1 MGQASCRPV
10 PSPRALAHHWS
21 LTPTRGGVEFQS
33 NDWRDDIQAD
43 ICHLSN
49 VNRSLYP
56 NDLLAPVENAASDP
70 DQKARKPSHDA
81 GTPVQLPGCGCG
93 NLSAHHDDRRD
104 PMSSPRPSACSNW
117 TRSNRSPSLLA
128 RPGST
133 GKRPSPQPPRRRIP
147 SVSSP
152 AGDRVHSVHAARPD
166 ERHPTGRT
174 EASSR

>member
-21 LTPTRGGVEFQS
+21 LTPTRGRVDFQS
-33 NDWRDDIQAD
+33 SDWRDDIQAD

-81 GTPVQLPGCGCG
+81 GTFVQRPGRCGD
-93 NLSAHHDDRRD
+93 LSFHRDDRRLRTG
-104 PMSSPRPSACSNW
+104 SLPSI
-117 TRSNRSPSLLA
+117 TRSCE
-128 RPGST
+128 
-133 GKRPSPQPPRRRIP
+133 RRRGAVKQRP
-147 SVSSP
+147 VGVCRRAMP
-152 AGDRVHSVHAARPD
+152 AHWNPPIVTIECMPEIGPNVKPR
-166 ERHPTGRT
+166 GG
-174 EASSR
+174 SSRGSANG